1 MPDHEKKPLLHVLPA
16 ILTGIAALIASLTA
30 VYVNVGRDKSAEPQK
45 TAVAAAQPVAASV
58 PAAVPAASTPRTL
71 KLRLDRIAVRN
82 DGSMGT
88 TDWRFAV
95 EMDGQPLLVFQ
106 QDDLD
111 ETGGRNVVLPKDINS
126 EVTVVPGK
134 PSRIEV
140 KAWRGSRLR
149 LIEGEPDA
157 HGEGSLGGAGALAP
171 LVVAAAKPEKGTF
184 VLYFSAIPE

>member
-1 MPDHEKKPLLHVLPA
+1 MSDQDKKPVLHLLPA
-16 ILTGIAALIASLTA
+16 ILTGAAALIASLTA
-30 VYVNVGRDKSAEPQK
+30 VYVNVGHDKPAQPDK
-45 TAVAAAQPVAASV
+45 VVATPAPHAAASLPATAAA
-58 PAAVPAASTPRTL
+58 PSTPRTL
-71 KLRLDRIAVRN
+71 KLRLDRIAVRH

-111 ETGGRNVVLPKDINS
+111 ETGGRNVVMPKDINS

-149 LIEGEPDA
+149 LVEGEPDA
-157 HGEGSLGGAGALAP
+157 HGEGALAGVGALAP
-171 LVVAAAKPEKGTF
+171 LAVAAAKPEKGAF